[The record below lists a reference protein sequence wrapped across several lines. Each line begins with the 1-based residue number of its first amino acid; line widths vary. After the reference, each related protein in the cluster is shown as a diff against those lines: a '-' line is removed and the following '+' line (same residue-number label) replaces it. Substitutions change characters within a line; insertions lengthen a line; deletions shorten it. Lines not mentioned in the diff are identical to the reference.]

1 MGPSGTEGTFSHA
14 AEYTTRVLRENA
26 PALLTILSAVV
37 SDPLYKWSVS
47 PVKARQRQM
56 EEEQYESS
64 RKNVMRDNNDYKSN
78 NNSGNDMTSDD
89 LGGTN
94 ETQNDAAN
102 RAISKISEKL
112 QGYEEGTRGEKQSVE
127 GQVQLLINS
136 ARDPDNLCR
145 LYEGWG
151 PWL

>member
-1 MGPSGTEGTFSHA
+1 MGPSRTEGAFSRS
-14 AEYTTRVLRENA
+14 AELTMKVLRNNA
-26 PALLTILSAVV
+26 SALLTILSAVV

-56 EEEQYESS
+56 EEQFQSK
-64 RKNVMRDNNDYKSN
+64 KNVLQGKDKLV
-78 NNSGNDMTSDD
+78 DD
-89 LGGTN
+89 SSQFRAN
-94 ETQNDAAN
+94 ETENDAAN

-145 LYEGWG
+145 LYEGWA